1 MSIEFEEHL
10 NKPINKPGAPVFSP
24 NGRYL
29 GKAPAVKENKEYGFI
44 IGLLLKSRIT
54 KDEDHAKFIL
64 FLIIIIAL
72 GLTAFYGT
80 KIYQALNPN
89 NINTAPIEL
98 GLIEK

>member
-1 MSIEFEEHL
+1 MPVEFEEHT
-10 NKPINKPGAPVFSP
+10 NKPNIRPGAPMFSP

-29 GKAPAVKENKEYGFI
+29 GKAPAVKEKKEYGFI
-44 IGLLLKSRIT
+44 IGLLLKSKIT

-64 FLIIIIAL
+64 LLILIVVF

-80 KIYQALNPN
+80 KIYQALNPT

-98 GLIEK
+98 GPIEE